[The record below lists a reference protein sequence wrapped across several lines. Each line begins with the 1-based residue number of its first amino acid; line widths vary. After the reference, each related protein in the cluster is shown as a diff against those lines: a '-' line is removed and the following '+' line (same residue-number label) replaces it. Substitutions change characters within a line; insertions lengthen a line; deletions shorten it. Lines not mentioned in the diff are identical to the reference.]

1 MSGLPRSRI
10 ATLARAQL
18 AMALT
23 AADAMWRYAELT
35 ATYGEEVARAAA
47 TIACEVAKPEGRG
60 WDRAAAHALA
70 GYRDYVR
77 ELAALPGIANMHY
90 YDQLGRLRAA
100 QDAESSDAKSSDTK
114 SSDTRSPQDPNG
126 AASPAHPHPP
136 LRSSDDPA
144 QTPK

>member
-1 MSGLPRSRI
+1 MSELPRSRI

-23 AADAMWRYAELT
+23 AADAMRRYAELT
-35 ATYGEEVARAAA
+35 ATYGEEVVRAAA
-47 TIACEVAKPEGRG
+47 TIAQEVVKPEGRG

-90 YDQLGRLRAA
+90 YDQLGRRAPQGA
-100 QDAESSDAKSSDTK
+100 TSSSATSSSVQPPRGPDGA
-114 SSDTRSPQDPNG
+114 G
-126 AASPAHPHPP
+126 AAVPQPP
-136 LRSSDDPA
+136 RQSAGAGA
-144 QTPK
+144 QTPE

>member
-1 MSGLPRSRI
+1 
-10 ATLARAQL
+10 LARAQL

-23 AADAMWRYAELT
+23 AADAMRRYAELT
-35 ATYGEEVARAAA
+35 ATYGEEVVRAAA
-47 TIACEVAKPEGRG
+47 TIAQEVVKPEGRG

-100 QDAESSDAKSSDTK
+100 QGATSSSVQT
-114 SSDTRSPQDPNG
+114 PQGPDGTAAAVPQPPQHSVG
-126 AASPAHPHPP
+126 AG
-136 LRSSDDPA
+136 A

>member
-100 QDAESSDAKSSDTK
+100 QGAKSSDAKP
-114 SSDTRSPQDPNG
+114 PQGPNG